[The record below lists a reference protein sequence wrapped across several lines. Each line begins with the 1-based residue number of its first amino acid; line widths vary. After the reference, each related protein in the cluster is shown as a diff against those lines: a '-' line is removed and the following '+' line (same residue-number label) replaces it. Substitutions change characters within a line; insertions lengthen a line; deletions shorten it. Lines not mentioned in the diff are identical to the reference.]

1 MSSNALQTKCVLV
14 YKVFRKKLPT
24 CIKLINMLTVLN
36 EARQICT
43 EMVSI
48 PRTIR
53 KVTVLLYCEFCI
65 LLAKLPQVFTPDTL
79 LCTTTATCTVL
90 NSSLQYILNS
100 TNIITTIARYSI
112 FNSVIVTTINF
123 VTGIV
128 TL

>member
-1 MSSNALQTKCVLV
+1 
-14 YKVFRKKLPT
+14 
-24 CIKLINMLTVLN
+24 MLTVLN